1 MNLRLLRNLLQQVMI
16 KIKRIYENESD
27 DDGYRILVDRIW
39 PRGVSK
45 ERSKIDLWLKEIAPS
60 TSLRKWFSHD
70 PKKWNA
76 FRNKYALELK
86 SSKEVDE
93 VIQLLKRNRVV
104 TLVYSA
110 KDEDHN
116 QAIVLRDFLAANGR

>member
-1 MNLRLLRNLLQQVMI
+1 MAQGCLERAI
-16 KIKRIYENESD
+16 E
-27 DDGYRILVDRIW
+27 DRSMAK
-39 PRGVSK
+39 GDCAEYFFEKMV
-45 ERSKIDLWLKEIAPS
+45 
-60 TSLRKWFSHD
+60 SHD

-76 FRNKYALELK
+76 FRSRYELELK
-86 SSKEVDE
+86 SSKEVDK
-93 VIQLLKRNRVV
+93 VIQLLKRNKVV

>member
-1 MNLRLLRNLLQQVMI
+1 MI

-76 FRNKYALELK
+76 FRSRYELELK

-93 VIQLLKRNRVV
+93 VIQLLKRNKVV